1 MSIHLPPL
9 LIYALRRVIQA
20 IPIML
25 LIMIGCFLLIK
36 LAPGD
41 TVDAL
46 VGDMGGADPVFV
58 TRLRAEYGLDES
70 VFVQLQRYLLKLAQL
85 DFGWS
90 YVYEQPVLTVLMSR
104 LGNTLLLMIS
114 SLTLAFTL
122 GIALG
127 AFAARRAYSIT
138 DNLVSTLGL
147 VFYAMPSF
155 FLSLLMILVFS
166 VKLGWLP
173 VGGIR
178 TIGAFNTGWADVID
192 VARHLVMPT
201 AALSLIYLAFY
212 MRLMRTSV
220 LEVMELDFVRTA
232 RAKGSGD
239 FRLMFH
245 HVMRNA
251 LLPVVT
257 LLGLQFSTVL
267 GGSVIVETIF
277 SLPGLGQLA
286 YTSVIKRDLNTLMG
300 IVALSSIIVV
310 IVNVLTD
317 LVYAWL
323 DPRIELK

>member
-1 MSIHLPPL
+1 MSLQVPPL
-9 LIYALRRVIQA
+9 LTYTVRRLVQA
-20 IPIML
+20 IPIII
-25 LIMIGCFLLIK
+25 LIMIGSFLLIK

-46 VGDMGGADPVFV
+46 VGDMGGADPAFV
-58 TRLRAEYGLDES
+58 ARLRAEYGLDDS
-70 VFVQLQRYLLKLAQL
+70 VFVQLWRYMLKLVQL

-90 YVYEQPVLTVLMSR
+90 YVYEQPVVTVLMSR
-104 LGNTLLLMIS
+104 LANTLLLMVG
-114 SLTLAFTL
+114 SLAVAFMF
-122 GIALG
+122 GVGLG
-127 AFAARRAYSIT
+127 AIAARRAYSWT
-138 DNLVSTLGL
+138 DNMISTLGL

-155 FLSLLMILVFS
+155 FLSLLLILTFS

-178 TIGAFNTGWADVID
+178 TIGAFKTGWADVAD

-220 LEVMELDFVRTA
+220 LEVMDLDFVRTA
-232 RAKGSGD
+232 RAKGAGGT
-239 FRLMFH
+239 RLMFH

-267 GGSVIVETIF
+267 GGSVVIETIF
-277 SLPGLGQLA
+277 SLPGIGQLA
-286 YTSVIKRDLNTLMG
+286 YTSVVKRDLNTLMG
-300 IVALSSIIVV
+300 IIGLSSIIVV

-317 LVYAWL
+317 LIYAWL